1 MSQSVLSSARMQL
14 QQSVRGQ
21 TPPNSEQRK
30 HRLQQVID
38 MLVAEKETFVAAIA
52 EDYSGRCQAFSTMTD
67 IVGSIA
73 SLKYARDHLDAW
85 LGPYSTEVMAPYD
98 QMGGEAYIQPQPK
111 GVVAVMGTWNCPLYT
126 VFSPMA
132 CALAAGNHVMVKP
145 SDYTPHT
152 AEAIAQAMCKHLD
165 PNVFGVITGDV
176 SMSVAFA
183 HEPWDHLVFTGST
196 ATGKKIMQAAAQNL
210 VPVTLELGGKSP
222 AILGCNADVEEAARR
237 LAIAKGNNGGQICIS
252 PDTVYVPKSFQ
263 AHFVQAFMQHFNT
276 LYPSIVGNDDVVPL
290 VNETQHA
297 RVLGYIES
305 LRKAGIEMVH
315 SHPLTSCSERR
326 LPTTIVVDPPSSHPV
341 SQEELFGP
349 MLVVRT
355 FDALSEVISDL
366 AKQPKPLALYLFT
379 QDETERT
386 TLLSQTTSGGVT
398 VNDAMHH
405 AGLHNAPFGGVGAS
419 GMGYYHGEYGFREF
433 SHLRSV
439 FVTPQYD
446 FRAEY
451 GMLPPYT
458 EQFAGMM
465 DSFVTKE

>member
-1 MSQSVLSSARMQL
+1 MQSALSSARMQL
-14 QQSVRGQ
+14 QQGVRGQ
-21 TPPNSEQRK
+21 APAKAEQRK
-30 HRLQQVID
+30 QRLQQVID
-38 MLVAEKETFVAAIA
+38 MLVAEKETLVAAIA
-52 EDYSGRCQAFSTMTD
+52 QDYSGRCQAFSTMTD
-67 IVGSIA
+67 IVGSLA

-85 LGPYSTEVMAPYD
+85 LDPYPTEVMAPYD
-98 QMGGEAYIQPQPK
+98 QMGGDAYIQPQPK
-111 GVVAVMGTWNCPLYT
+111 GVVAIMGTWNCPLYT

-152 AEAIAQAMCKHLD
+152 AAAIAQAMRKHLD

-176 SMSVAFA
+176 AVSVAFA

-222 AILGCNADVEEAARR
+222 AILGHHADVEVAARR

-252 PDTVYVPKSFQ
+252 PDTVYVPKSSLAQ
-263 AHFVQAFMQHFNT
+263 FVQSFMQHFNA
-276 LYPSIVGNDDVVPL
+276 LYPSIDGNHDVVPL
-290 VNETQHA
+290 VNDTQHA
-297 RVLGYIES
+297 RVLEYVQS
-305 LRKAGIEMVH
+305 LREAGIEMVH
-315 SHPLTSCSERR
+315 SHPFTSNSERR
-326 LPTTIVVDPPSSHPV
+326 LPTTIVINPPASHPV

-355 FDALSEVISDL
+355 YDALLEVIEEL
-366 AKQPKPLALYLFT
+366 AQQAKPLALYVFT
-379 QDETERT
+379 QDESERT
-386 TLLSQTTSGGVT
+386 TLLSHTTSGGVT

-451 GMLPPYT
+451 GLLPPYT
-458 EQFAGMM
+458 EHFAGMM